1 MKSTERNITLV
12 EQLTYQQE
20 HPLIT
25 KSDQTG
31 ERGLCNA
38 DCNCLL

>member
-1 MKSTERNITLV
+1 MKSTERNIILG
-12 EQLTYQQE
+12 EQLTSQQE

-31 ERGLCNA
+31 ECGLCNA
-38 DCNCLL
+38 DCTYLL